1 MSEFGYMRK
10 NIPLISISI
19 PTYNSEA
26 TIDLCLGSIF
36 HQYDA
41 EINSN
46 IEVIVVDNCSSD
58 RTEEICKGYNCRFLR
73 TRCSKAEAREIGFL
87 NSTGKYV
94 LILDS
99 DMCIERG
106 LLKELIGYAED
117 YNFDAIIINE
127 EFLGKSFFHTA
138 RTIENKCYV
147 NASEIQSPRFYK
159 RQVLEKVDWKRI
171 DEGWDEME
179 IFLEA
184 QKSSSA
190 LQIHT
195 SNKKIWLIGNPLDIK
210 KKLHHG
216 RYFKMY
222 KKKYDSQAVR
232 RQFSFSYRAKLLT
245 KSLKISLPY
254 GSAVLVLKFLDFLF
268 FYIGRFHPISENK
281 RKTANLD

>member
-1 MSEFGYMRK
+1 MSEFGYTQK
-10 NIPLISISI
+10 KVPLISITI

-26 TIDLCLGSIF
+26 TINQCLGSIF
-36 HQYDA
+36 QQYDA

-58 RTEEICKGYNCRFLR
+58 RTEEICKGYNCIFLR

-99 DMCIERG
+99 DMCLERG
-106 LLKELIGYAED
+106 ILKELIGYAED
-117 YNFDAIIINE
+117 CNFDAVTINE
-127 EFLGKSFFHTA
+127 EFLGESFIHIA
-138 RTIENKCYV
+138 RTIEKKCYV

-159 RQVLEKVDWKRI
+159 RQVIEKVNWKRI
-171 DEGWDEME
+171 DDGWDEME

-184 QKSSSA
+184 QKTSPA
-190 LQIHT
+190 LNIHI
-195 SNKKIWLIGNPLDIK
+195 SNKKIWLIANPLDIK

-216 RYFKMY
+216 KYFKTY
-222 KKKYDSQAVR
+222 KKKYDGQVVQ

-254 GSAVLVLKFLDFLF
+254 GLGAIVLKFLDFLF
-268 FYIGRFHPISENK
+268 FSIGRISSYLGK
-281 RKTANLD
+281 

>member
-1 MSEFGYMRK
+1 MSKFGRTGK
-10 NIPLISISI
+10 NVPLISITI
-19 PTYNSEA
+19 PTFNSES
-26 TIDLCLGSIF
+26 TINLCLDSIF

-73 TRCSKAEAREIGFL
+73 TRSSKAEAREIGFL

-99 DMCIERG
+99 DMCLERG
-106 LLKELIGYAED
+106 ILKELIGYAED
-117 YNFDAIIINE
+117 CNFDAITINE
-127 EFLGKSFFHTA
+127 EFLGESFIHIA
-138 RTIENKCYV
+138 RTIEKKCYV

-171 DEGWDEME
+171 DDGWDEME

-184 QKSSSA
+184 QKSSPT
-190 LQIHT
+190 LRTHT
-195 SNKKIWLIGNPLDIK
+195 TNKKIWLIANPLDIK

-216 RYFKMY
+216 KYFKMY
-222 KKKYDSQAVR
+222 KEKYDNQVVR

-254 GSAVLVLKFLDFLF
+254 GSAALGLKFLDFLF
-268 FYIGRFHPISENK
+268 FYIGRISSYLGK
-281 RKTANLD
+281 

>member
-1 MSEFGYMRK
+1 MSEFDYTRK
-10 NIPLISISI
+10 NVPLISITI

-26 TIDLCLGSIF
+26 TINQCLGSIF
-36 HQYDA
+36 QQYDA

-58 RTEEICKGYNCRFLR
+58 RTEETCRRYNCRFLR
-73 TRCSKAEAREIGFL
+73 TRSSKAEAREIGFL

-99 DMCIERG
+99 DMCLERG
-106 LLKELIGYAED
+106 ILKELIGYAKD
-117 YNFDAIIINE
+117 CNFDAVTINE
-127 EFLGKSFFHTA
+127 EFLGESFIHIA
-138 RTIENKCYV
+138 RTIEKRCYV

-159 RQVLEKVDWKRI
+159 RQVIEKVDWKRI
-171 DEGWDEME
+171 DDGWDEME

-184 QKSSSA
+184 QKSSPS
-190 LQIHT
+190 LNIHT
-195 SNKKIWLIGNPLDIK
+195 SNKKIWLIANPLDIK

-216 RYFKMY
+216 KYFKIY
-222 KKKYDSQAVR
+222 KKKYDGQVVR

-254 GSAVLVLKFLDFLF
+254 GLAALVLKFLDFLF
-268 FYIGRFHPISENK
+268 FYIGRLSSYLGK
-281 RKTANLD
+281 